1 MAAPS
6 LLKPTTHNPGS
17 SDLYGTAANGSPR
30 IQIGNLA
37 DYTDPNGVSSPAE
50 VGIRVLDQAGG
61 IIMDTVGVAS
71 SAITNINGSGSGIV
85 LGEQTITSSA
95 WTTTDAFVTFT
106 LARPASVMAWYS
118 ASCGIASVA
127 SGYQGHTC
135 MGVDTTTPTG
145 SAQYGFQYWLNT
157 GLTPATGFAIVYGLA
172 AGSHTI
178 TVLAEVLGAASIT
191 VGWPTINVAVIG
203 S

>member
-1 MAAPS
+1 MAPPS
-6 LLKPTTHNPGS
+6 LRIPTTHNPGS
-17 SDLYGTAANGSPR
+17 SDLYGTADNGAPR
-30 IQIGNLA
+30 IQIGTLS
-37 DYTDPNGVSSPAE
+37 DYTDPTGVASPAE
-50 VGIRVLDQAGG
+50 MGIRVLNKAGD
-61 IIMDTVGVAS
+61 IIMDSGGVAS
-71 SAITNINGSGSGIV
+71 SAIADVNGSAGGSV
-85 LGEQTITSSA
+85 LGEQTITSSS
-95 WTTTDAFVTFT
+95 WTTTGAFVTFT

-127 SGYQGHTC
+127 AGFQGYTC
-135 MGVDTTTPTG
+135 MGVDTTNPTD
-145 SAQYGFQYWLNT
+145 SAQFGLQYWLNT